1 MKKSLIALAFGT
13 FALGMAEF
21 VMMSILPYVAQS
33 MQCSIPEA
41 GHLISAYAIGVCVGA
56 PSVVLVARK
65 RPLHQILLG
74 LIVIYLTGNLLM
86 ASCSDLQLGVLFRF
100 ISGLPHG
107 AYFGVGS
114 IVADRLAPRGKST
127 SAIAIMCSGMTVA
140 NLIGIPAGTWLS
152 DMVSW
157 RVIFLFN
164 GAWGIL
170 TFILL
175 YRLVP
180 RMEPLP
186 NTGLKGQFR
195 FLKSAAPWLI
205 MATTTFGNG
214 GIFCWYSYISPL
226 MNRIAGFAPSEITML
241 MVLAGGSMCVGNLL
255 GGKLADRYTPGKTI
269 LGVQA
274 VMIFGLLT
282 TFFLASYPG
291 IAVLMLCICTACLFG
306 VSAPQQLLLLR
317 FSKGGEMMGA
327 ALVQVAFNLG
337 NAVGAYC
344 GGLPVTYGLP
354 YNYPALVGAGFVVIG
369 VISTATFCKKYQ
381 TANAGI

>member
-86 ASCSDLQLGVLFRF
+86 ASCSDLHLGVLFRF

-214 GIFCWYSYISPL
+214 GIFCWYSYVSPL
-226 MNRIAGFAPSEITML
+226 MIHTSGFTEENLTLVIMLAGFGMFAGNILGGHLSDRFTPEKVVRFT
-241 MVLAGGSMCVGNLL
+241 LAAATLTLL
-255 GGKLADRYTPGKTI
+255 G
-269 LGVQA
+269 
-274 VMIFGLLT
+274 IFFGAHVHYL
-282 TFFLASYPG
+282 SV
-291 IAVLMLCICTACLFG
+291 VLMTLCTGCLFC
-306 VSAPQQLLLLR
+306 VSSPQQLLILENSR
-317 FSKGGEMMGA
+317 GGEMLGA

-337 NAVGAYC
+337 NALGAYC
-344 GGLPVTYGLP
+344 GGLPIARGLG
-354 YNYPALVGAGFVVIG
+354 YEYTALPGAGFTLLGLLTAVVYIR
-369 VISTATFCKKYQ
+369 KYPRH
-381 TANAGI
+381 AMR

>member
-86 ASCSDLQLGVLFRF
+86 ASCSDLHLGVLFRF

-195 FLKSAAPWLI
+195 FLKKCGPLAHHGYDHFREWRYLLLVQLCRPAHGPHL
-205 MATTTFGNG
+205 GLRG
-214 GIFCWYSYISPL
+214 GRSDA
-226 MNRIAGFAPSEITML
+226 RRH
-241 MVLAGGSMCVGNLL
+241 AGGFRHVRGQYH
-255 GGKLADRYTPGKTI
+255 RRP
-269 LGVQA
+269 
-274 VMIFGLLT
+274 
-282 TFFLASYPG
+282 FFRSFYA
-291 IAVLMLCICTACLFG
+291 
-306 VSAPQQLLLLR
+306 
-317 FSKGGEMMGA
+317 
-327 ALVQVAFNLG
+327 
-337 NAVGAYC
+337 
-344 GGLPVTYGLP
+344 
-354 YNYPALVGAGFVVIG
+354 
-369 VISTATFCKKYQ
+369 
-381 TANAGI
+381 

>member
-86 ASCSDLQLGVLFRF
+86 ASCSDLHLGVLFRF

-152 DMVSW
+152 DMISW

-186 NTGLKGQFR
+186 NTRSEERRVGKECRSSEHRTERAVPFPEKCGTLAHHGHDHFRKRRYLLLVQLYQPAHEPDCGIRPFRDHHAYGIGRRQHVRGKPVGWQAGRPLYAGQNHIGRTGNHDFRTAHHFLSRHCRTDAVHLHGLPLRSVRTAATAAVAFFQRRGNDGSGFGTGCLQFR
-195 FLKSAAPWLI
+195 
-205 MATTTFGNG
+205 
-214 GIFCWYSYISPL
+214 
-226 MNRIAGFAPSEITML
+226 
-241 MVLAGGSMCVGNLL
+241 
-255 GGKLADRYTPGKTI
+255 
-269 LGVQA
+269 
-274 VMIFGLLT
+274 
-282 TFFLASYPG
+282 
-291 IAVLMLCICTACLFG
+291 
-306 VSAPQQLLLLR
+306 
-317 FSKGGEMMGA
+317 
-327 ALVQVAFNLG
+327 
-337 NAVGAYC
+337 
-344 GGLPVTYGLP
+344 
-354 YNYPALVGAGFVVIG
+354 
-369 VISTATFCKKYQ
+369 
-381 TANAGI
+381 

>member
-21 VMMSILPYVAQS
+21 AMMSILPYVARS
-33 MQCSIPEA
+33 LHCTIPEA
-41 GHLISAYAIGVCVGA
+41 GHLISAYALGVCVGA

-65 RPLHQILLG
+65 RPLHQILLA
-74 LIVIYLTGNLLM
+74 LIVIYLTGNALM
-86 ASCSDLQLGVLFRF
+86 ASCSDLHLGVLFRF
-100 ISGLPHG
+100 VSGLPHG

-114 IVADRLAPRGKST
+114 IVADRLAPRGKS
-127 SAIAIMCSGMTVA
+127 SLAIAIMSSGMTVA
-140 NLIGIPAGTWLS
+140 NLLGIPVGTWLC
-152 DMVSW
+152 DLVSW
-157 RVIFLFN
+157 RAIFLFN
-164 GAWGIL
+164 AAWGVL
-170 TFILL
+170 TFALL
-175 YRLVP
+175 YRLIP
-180 RMEPLP
+180 HMEPLP

-205 MATTTFGNG
+205 IATTMFGNG

-226 MNRIAGFAPSEITML
+226 MNRVAGFSPSEITLL

-255 GGKLADRYTPGKTI
+255 GGRLSDRYTPGRTI
-269 LGVQA
+269 QGVQLCMM
-274 VMIFGLLT
+274 VGLLT
-282 TFFLASYPG
+282 TFFFASYPG
-291 IAVLMLCICTACLFG
+291 VAVLMMCLCTACLFG

-344 GGLPVTYGLP
+344 GGLPITYGLS
-354 YNYPALVGAGFVVIG
+354 YNYPALVGVGFVVVGIT
-369 VISTATFCKKYQ
+369 STTIFCRMYRKE
-381 TANAGI
+381 NAAV

>member
-41 GHLISAYAIGVCVGA
+41 VHLISAYAIGVCVGA

-86 ASCSDLQLGVLFRF
+86 ASCSDLHLGVLFRF

-214 GIFCWYSYISPL
+214 GIFCWYSYVSPL
-226 MNRIAGFAPSEITML
+226 MLHTSGFRPDDLTLIIMLAGFGMFAGNIVGGHYADRFSHLLRGACPL
-241 MVLAGGSMCVGNLL
+241 PLAGADVSDDGLPLLRLVAPAAADPRKFARRRDARRGPRAGGFQPGQRPGSLRRRP
-255 GGKLADRYTPGKTI
+255 ADRPRTR
-269 LGVQA
+269 L
-274 VMIFGLLT
+274 
-282 TFFLASYPG
+282 
-291 IAVLMLCICTACLFG
+291 
-306 VSAPQQLLLLR
+306 
-317 FSKGGEMMGA
+317 
-327 ALVQVAFNLG
+327 
-337 NAVGAYC
+337 
-344 GGLPVTYGLP
+344 
-354 YNYPALVGAGFVVIG
+354 
-369 VISTATFCKKYQ
+369 
-381 TANAGI
+381 

>member
-1 MKKSLIALAFGT
+1 
-13 FALGMAEF
+13 
-21 VMMSILPYVAQS
+21 MSILPYVAQS

-86 ASCSDLQLGVLFRF
+86 ASCSDLHLGVLFRF

-164 GAWGIL
+164 GHGASSPSSCSTVW
-170 TFILL
+170 
-175 YRLVP
+175 
-180 RMEPLP
+180 
-186 NTGLKGQFR
+186 FR
-195 FLKSAAPWLI
+195 EW
-205 MATTTFGNG
+205 
-214 GIFCWYSYISPL
+214 
-226 MNRIAGFAPSEITML
+226 
-241 MVLAGGSMCVGNLL
+241 NLFRTQ
-255 GGKLADRYTPGKTI
+255 D
-269 LGVQA
+269 
-274 VMIFGLLT
+274 
-282 TFFLASYPG
+282 
-291 IAVLMLCICTACLFG
+291 
-306 VSAPQQLLLLR
+306 
-317 FSKGGEMMGA
+317 
-327 ALVQVAFNLG
+327 
-337 NAVGAYC
+337 
-344 GGLPVTYGLP
+344 
-354 YNYPALVGAGFVVIG
+354 
-369 VISTATFCKKYQ
+369 
-381 TANAGI
+381 